1 MILKPIKFVFG
12 ALALL
17 SLSAAATFG
26 AEAAV
31 GKTAPD
37 FSLPAVSGEQISLA
51 DQKGKIVVLEWTN
64 YDCPFVKKFY
74 DSGEMQKMQKKYT
87 DAGVVWLTV
96 CTSAPGKQGY
106 GTAAEWKERFKTSQP
121 AATDLLIDAEGV
133 VGRAYDAKA
142 TPQFAIIDANGTLIY
157 SGAID
162 SIPSFR
168 PEDIDKAEKYV
179 VNTLDALLA
188 GKTVEPRMTKAYG
201 CSVKY

>member
-1 MILKPIKFVFG
+1 MIFRSFKTVFS
-12 ALALL
+12 AFALL
-17 SLSAAATFG
+17 SLTTATFG
-26 AEAAV
+26 AEAAL
-31 GKTAPD
+31 GETAPG
-37 FSLPAVSGEQISLA
+37 FSLPAVSGEQVALA
-51 DQKGKIVVLEWTN
+51 DHKGKIVVLEWTN

-74 DSGEMQKMQKKYT
+74 KSGEMQKMQKKYT
-87 DAGVVWLTV
+87 DAGVVWFTV

-106 GTAAEWKERFKTSQP
+106 GTAEEWKERFKASQP

-142 TPQFAIIDANGTLIY
+142 TPQFAIIDQSGNLVY

-168 PEDIDKAEKYV
+168 VEDIAKAENYV
-179 VNTLDALLA
+179 TTVLDDLLA
-188 GKTVEPRMTKAYG
+188 GKQVKPFTTKAYG